1 MNKYKSDDYK
11 LGAVKY
17 CSKMYDCKNCELK
30 IDRDINASKNILMKG
45 IMCVST

>member
-17 CSKMYDCKNCELK
+17 YDYWEDNKNEK
-30 IDRDINASKNILMKG
+30 YENKTNIRL
-45 IMCVST
+45 CPVCRS